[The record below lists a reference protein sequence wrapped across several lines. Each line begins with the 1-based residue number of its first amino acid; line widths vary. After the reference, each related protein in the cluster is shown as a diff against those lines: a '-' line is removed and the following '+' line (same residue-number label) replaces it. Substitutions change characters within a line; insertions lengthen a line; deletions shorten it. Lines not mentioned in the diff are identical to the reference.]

1 MKFNF
6 RSGNRGNTEKS
17 NMFSS
22 ENDLIFEDNHK
33 QDYVL
38 SLILGVIDTVNIISK
53 LLLMSPR
60 NVFETRST
68 NNLIINELMKFAV
81 QTNSR
86 GNK

>member
-6 RSGNRGNTEKS
+6 RSGNRVSSEKS

-22 ENDLIFEDNHK
+22 ENDLFFEDNYKH
-33 QDYVL
+33 YVL

-86 GNK
+86 GNR